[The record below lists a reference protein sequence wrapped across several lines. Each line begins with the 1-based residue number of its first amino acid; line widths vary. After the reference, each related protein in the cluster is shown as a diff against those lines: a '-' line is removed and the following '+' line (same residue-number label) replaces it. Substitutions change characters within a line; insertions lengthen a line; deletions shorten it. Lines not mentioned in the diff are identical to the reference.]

1 VTYQVNNGTDADI
14 SQLWMAALPVRY
26 IVVTSPSSTEVYR
39 DYADPKKFDGRLPV
53 VFDERGVRIY
63 EVSRVGDP
71 RLVVAR
77 VADLAAPTSA
87 IDRTAISDYVRRI
100 DDGRA
105 SSTLEARG
113 LGAWRAEV
121 DLRDGE
127 QVVLRQAYDTG
138 WRATVDGRSAVVR
151 ADPIGQLMI
160 EVPQGRHVIELDHR
174 IHGDLVAGLAVAL
187 LTAVVMIVAAV
198 RRRLRNLGRH

>member
-1 VTYQVNNGTDADI
+1 MTYQVNNGTDADI

-26 IVVTSPSSTEVYR
+26 VVVTGPSSTEVYR

-87 IDRTAISDYVRRI
+87 IDRTAISDYVKRI
-100 DDGRA
+100 ADGRA

-151 ADPIGQLMI
+151 ADPIGQLVVD
-160 EVPQGRHVIELDHR
+160 VPPGRHVVELDHGV
-174 IHGDLVAGLAVAL
+174 HTDLIAGIAVASV
-187 LTAVVMIVAAV
+187 TAILWLAISV
-198 RRRLRNLGRH
+198 RGRLRRDA